1 MERSFTAM
9 CRRFA
14 LPLVFCLVTFFAAGC
29 REKPQPAETGT
40 LGNATDRST
49 DGTTGTGEPRS
60 PAQDTAAAATSLGT
74 VGNSQAASSTAPAI
88 TGTTD
93 VHAASNSTTGTLV
106 TPTTTTVSV
115 ATPAGTTA
123 TVAQPKQP

>member
-1 MERSFTAM
+1 M

-14 LPLVFCLVTFFAAGC
+14 TPLILCFVVLLAVGC

-60 PAQDTAAAATSLGT
+60 PANDTAAAATSLGT
-74 VGNSQAASSTAPAI
+74 IGNSQAASSTAPAV
-88 TGTTD
+88 TGTTE
-93 VHAASNSTTGTLV
+93 VHAGSTATTSTIV
-106 TPTTTTVSV
+106 TPTTTTISV
-115 ATPAGTTA
+115 ATPTATSA
-123 TVAQPKQP
+123 TVAQPKKP